1 MGLTEIWTIVAV
13 ILHFAGVGAFAEW
26 PVIAGPF
33 TWSCMCIEMWVI
45 TIVIVIAFIASF
57 KE

>member
-33 TWSCMCIEMWVI
+33 TWSCMCIEMWVFA
-45 TIVIVIAFIASF
+45 IAVVLIFIQAL
-57 KE
+57 KD